1 VGFIS
6 WILVG
11 VAVGLLAEW
20 IMPESGLGGPIVA
33 VFIGVAGAS
42 IGGLVAGIIVGV
54 GVTGVNAW
62 TILVATL
69 GAIALLF
76 AYELVVRRAA

>member
-1 VGFIS
+1 V
-6 WILVG
+6 
-11 VAVGLLAEW
+11 
-20 IMPESGLGGPIVA
+20 PESVSSDLIVA

-42 IGGLVAGIIVGV
+42 IGGFIAGIVVGV

-62 TILVATL
+62 SILVTTL

-76 AYELVVRRAA
+76 AYELVVRRAT